1 MMSKQIYK
9 LHPISTIINFLK
21 GLKEL
26 IIPVAIILFSRFLN
40 RSEELNFWTDLFPI
54 LIIAIPVIY
63 ILFSGIIKWW
73 TFIYWFENDELRVEY
88 GLFIKKKRYIPFE
101 RIQSLNY
108 KEGIFH
114 QLFGLVQVMVETAG
128 STNGKP
134 EVELTA
140 IRKDAARLI
149 EVLMNHSKNQQRSI
163 ELGSNIEDGE
173 IVTEL
178 SNELVHKMPNND
190 LLVLATTSNSIGVVL
205 AGVAAVL
212 GQFSE
217 YIPYDL
223 VFEELRVFVQF
234 GVILI
239 ILVIIVGLLLAWLL
253 SIAITFLSYYDFSV
267 MKESEK
273 IIVTRGLLEKKKVTI
288 PLNRVQAIKIVENP
302 IRQIFGYAS
311 VIIESA
317 GGAIGE
323 KEKKMTLF
331 PLIRKKRL
339 DPILNDLFP
348 HFALDLNVT
357 RPPKEAKAFFYRVD
371 FIWLIP
377 VIALCSYFYYPF
389 GLFSFLLIIPII
401 LLGIWQFKTTGYAI
415 MGNQLTIIYRT
426 ISRVTFLVEK
436 KRIQVVVRK
445 QSYFQKRKKLAS
457 IQATVMSGLTGATAK
472 ASNLNEEEANIV
484 LDWLEHEK
492 KGHLER

>member
-1 MMSKQIYK
+1 MMSKQTYK

-26 IIPVAIILFSRFLN
+26 IIPVAIILLSRFFN
-40 RSEELNFWTDLFPI
+40 KSEELNFWTDLFPI
-54 LIIAIPVIY
+54 LIIGVPVIY
-63 ILFSGIIKWW
+63 ILISGIIKWW
-73 TFIYWFENDELRVEY
+73 TFIYWFESDELRVEY

-140 IRKDAARLI
+140 IRKDAAKLI
-149 EVLMNHSKNQQRSI
+149 ELQMNNSKKQKRNNDI
-163 ELGSNIEDGE
+163 GSNNQDSEFVSETTNSI
-173 IVTEL
+173 
-178 SNELVHKMPNND
+178 VHKMSNKD

-223 VFEELRVFVQF
+223 IFKELRVFVQF
-234 GVILI
+234 GVLLI
-239 ILVIIVGLLLAWLL
+239 FFVIVVGLLLAWLL
-253 SIAITFLSYYDFSV
+253 SIALTFLSYYNFSV
-267 MKESEK
+267 IKESEK
-273 IIVTRGLLEKKKVTI
+273 LIVTRGLLEKKKVTI

-302 IRQIFGYAS
+302 LRQLFGYAS

-323 KEKKMTLF
+323 KEKKLTLF
-331 PLIRKKRL
+331 PLIKKKQL
-339 DPILNDLFP
+339 EPILEDLIP
-348 HFALDLNVT
+348 HFVLHINVK
-357 RPPKEAKAFFYRVD
+357 RPPKKAKTFFYRAH

-377 VIALCSYFYYPF
+377 VITLCSYFYYPY
-389 GLFSFLLIIPII
+389 GLFSILLILPII

-415 MGNQLTIIYRT
+415 TDNQLTIVYRT

-445 QSYFQKRKKLAS
+445 QSYFQKRKKIAS
-457 IQATVMSGLTGATAK
+457 IQATVMSGITGATAK
-472 ASNLNEEEANIV
+472 ASNITEEDANIV
-484 LDWLEHEK
+484 FDWYEYEK
-492 KGHLER
+492 KGHLES